1 MLFSSALSLV
11 GFCYSLVIMFLYFW
25 KKKTKNERKL
35 TTLFFTISVVFLVFL
50 GILEFACLHSIIN
63 IDKHPVF
70 TEVICRLHILADIVW
85 TSIVLVYIYSA
96 TINETV
102 ITNYTKVRRILGVG
116 LIVFDSLLYIFTF
129 TLPIGFRAGI
139 NPNYMVINGYAMY
152 PIFGLSLAG
161 SIAAVI
167 MLWKYKKTNPK
178 ELNVPVVFFSI
189 VFMFFAIIVFV
200 FYYYRFNMIYLMY
213 VYLLTAMFFTVE
225 SQDTKLLAQAEE
237 SRKEAEIANKAKSDF
252 LASISHEIRTPMNTI
267 LGFSQALLEEKH
279 LDEATVKRDVRDIKE
294 ASGDLLELI
303 NNILDISRIES
314 GKEKVETKEYRIED
328 LLLEINSITSA
339 KVSRDVL
346 DFKINVDGNLP
357 TKFKGDSDKLYKILV
372 NILAN
377 AISHTKF
384 GSVSLDVGGAYVG
397 DSFKLSFVISNT
409 GHEMSEIEFNKSFED
424 FAEGTSTNSAVDSVK
439 LGLIVAKRLIEIING
454 TIDFKN
460 EKGKGTRYII
470 SIDQKVVDD
479 MRIGNVFIE
488 SKYNYDEDKYDFT
501 GKKVLIVDDNK
512 MNIKLAERLL
522 SQFKMNITSAYNG
535 RECIDLVK
543 NNTYDIILLDHM
555 MPELDG
561 VATVHILRESGVS
574 LPIIA
579 LTASS
584 YTGSKDNYIK
594 EGFTDYLAKPIRYR
608 DLYRLLAKYIIN
620 KEVK

>member
-1 MLFSSALSLV
+1 VLFSSALSLV
-11 GFCYSLVIMFLYFW
+11 GFCYSLVIMCLYFW

-116 LIVFDSLLYIFTF
+116 LIVFDALLYIFTF

-237 SRKEAEIANKAKSDF
+237 SRKEAENANKAKSDF

-397 DSFKLSFVISNT
+397 ENYKLSLIIANT
-409 GHEMSEIEFNKSFED
+409 GHEMTEAEFNRSFDD
-424 FAEGTSTNSAVDSVK
+424 FSEEGTSIGTDSVK
-439 LGLIVAKRLIEIING
+439 LGLIVAKRLIELMNG
-454 TIDFKN
+454 SIDFRN
-460 EKGKGTRYII
+460 EKGKGTRYLI
-470 SIDQKVVDD
+470 SIDQVVIDDMKVGAISFDNSGVVERKLLDLSGKKALVVDD
-479 MRIGNVFIE
+479 NMV
-488 SKYNYDEDKYDFT
+488 
-501 GKKVLIVDDNK
+501 
-512 MNIKLAERLL
+512 NIKLALRLL
-522 SQFKMNITSAYNG
+522 EQFNLNLSSTSNG
-535 RECIDLVK
+535 RDCIEMVK
-543 NNTYDIILLDHM
+543 NNDYDIIFLDHM
-555 MPELDG
+555 MPDLDG
-561 VATVHILRESGVS
+561 IATVHILRDDGCTA
-574 LPIIA
+574 PIIA
-579 LTASS
+579 LTANS
-584 YTGSKDNYIK
+584 YTGSRDRYIS
-594 EGFTDYLAKPIRYR
+594 EGFTDYLSKPFKYK
-608 DLYRLLAKYIIN
+608 DLHKILEKYLGGD
-620 KEVK
+620 K

>member
-96 TINETV
+96 TVNETV

-116 LIVFDSLLYIFTF
+116 LIVFDALLYIFTF

-346 DFKINVDGNLP
+346 DFKINVDGTLP

-384 GSVSLDVGGAYVG
+384 GSVSLDVP
-397 DSFKLSFVISNT
+397 L
-409 GHEMSEIEFNKSFED
+409 
-424 FAEGTSTNSAVDSVK
+424 
-439 LGLIVAKRLIEIING
+439 
-454 TIDFKN
+454 
-460 EKGKGTRYII
+460 
-470 SIDQKVVDD
+470 
-479 MRIGNVFIE
+479 
-488 SKYNYDEDKYDFT
+488 
-501 GKKVLIVDDNK
+501 
-512 MNIKLAERLL
+512 
-522 SQFKMNITSAYNG
+522 
-535 RECIDLVK
+535 
-543 NNTYDIILLDHM
+543 
-555 MPELDG
+555 
-561 VATVHILRESGVS
+561 
-574 LPIIA
+574 
-579 LTASS
+579 
-584 YTGSKDNYIK
+584 
-594 EGFTDYLAKPIRYR
+594 
-608 DLYRLLAKYIIN
+608 
-620 KEVK
+620 

>member
-11 GFCYSLVIMFLYFW
+11 GFCYSLVIMCLYFW
-25 KKKTKNERKL
+25 KKKTKSERKL

-96 TINETV
+96 TVNETV

-116 LIVFDSLLYIFTF
+116 LIVFDALLYIFTF

-237 SRKEAEIANKAKSDF
+237 SRKEAENANKAKSDF

-314 GKEKVETKEYRIED
+314 GKEKIETKEYRIED

-397 DSFKLSFVISNT
+397 ENYKLSLIIANT
-409 GHEMSEIEFNKSFED
+409 GHEMTEAEFNRSFDD
-424 FAEGTSTNSAVDSVK
+424 FSEEGTSIGTDSVK
-439 LGLIVAKRLIEIING
+439 LGLIVAKRLIELMNG
-454 TIDFKN
+454 SIDFRN
-460 EKGKGTRYII
+460 EKGKGTRYLI
-470 SIDQKVVDD
+470 SIDQVVIDDMKVGAISFDNSGVVERKLLDLSGKKALVVDD
-479 MRIGNVFIE
+479 NMV
-488 SKYNYDEDKYDFT
+488 
-501 GKKVLIVDDNK
+501 
-512 MNIKLAERLL
+512 NIKLALRLL
-522 SQFKMNITSAYNG
+522 EQFNLNLSSTSNG
-535 RECIDLVK
+535 RDCIEMVK
-543 NNTYDIILLDHM
+543 NNDYDIIFLDHM
-555 MPELDG
+555 MPDLDG
-561 VATVHILRESGVS
+561 IATVHILRDDGCTA
-574 LPIIA
+574 PIIA
-579 LTASS
+579 LTANS
-584 YTGSKDNYIK
+584 YTGSRDRYIS
-594 EGFTDYLAKPIRYR
+594 EGFTDYLSKPFKYK
-608 DLYRLLAKYIIN
+608 DLHKILEKYLGGD
-620 KEVK
+620 K